1 MRHQFQ
7 KTLGFQLGYFFYNA
21 IICYGLKRPRFKRKA
36 KTLNATHKL
45 YFLTIMR
52 HQFQKTLGFQLGYFF
67 LQCNHLLWFEKASIQ
82 VKSKNIKR
90 NSQIVFLDNYEA
102 SISKKHW
109 VFSWVTF
116 FLQCNHLL
124 WFEKTSFQE

>member
-7 KTLGFQLGYFFYNA
+7 KTLGFAVGLLFFYNA

-52 HQFQKTLGFQLGYFF
+52 HQFQKTLGFAVGLLFF
-67 LQCNHLLWFEKASIQ
+67 TMQ
-82 VKSKNIKR
+82 
-90 NSQIVFLDNYEA
+90 
-102 SISKKHW
+102 
-109 VFSWVTF
+109 
-116 FLQCNHLL
+116 
-124 WFEKTSFQE
+124 SFAMV